1 MPDYYFID
9 KSFFFTYTSM
19 NYLTIDLFAEKDL
32 TFEILDKSTIILK
45 TLINSVTTT
54 IIFNNILHTPSLSIV

>member
-1 MPDYYFID
+1 
-9 KSFFFTYTSM
+9 M

-32 TFEILDKSTIILK
+32 TFEILGKSTIMLK
-45 TLINSVTTT
+45 TLINSVTMT

>member
-1 MPDYYFID
+1 
-9 KSFFFTYTSM
+9 M

-32 TFEILDKSTIILK
+32 TFEILGKSTIMLK